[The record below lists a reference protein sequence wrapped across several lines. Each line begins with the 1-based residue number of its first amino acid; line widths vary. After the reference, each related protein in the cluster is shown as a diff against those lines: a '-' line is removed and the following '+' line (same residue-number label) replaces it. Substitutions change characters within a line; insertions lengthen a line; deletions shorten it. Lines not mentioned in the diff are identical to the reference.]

1 MTQQDMNIRFVD
13 GIGIFE
19 NFVKEEFC
27 DQMVQTF
34 EHWYAK
40 KLTITQDYSNED
52 YEYSLKTTNEGDSQ
66 FPESK
71 MGRSDKQLYLEVAD
85 TNSAVLVNGVVG
97 SAFELYSKEYKGI
110 LEGSDPV
117 SSWTVKLQKTEP
129 GGGYH
134 RWHCENGAFM
144 YRDRVLTW
152 MLYLNDVPYECGGGT
167 DFLHQKLS
175 LQPKKGTMVMWP
187 ACYTHMHR
195 GAFLSGDA
203 VKYIATGW
211 FLREPGN
218 VTDTVLSGEQK
229 DSMNG

>member
-1 MTQQDMNIRFVD
+1 MTLPEMNIRFVD

-19 NFVKEEFC
+19 NFATDTFC
-27 DQMVQTF
+27 DQMVETF

-40 KLTITQDYSNED
+40 KLTIRQDYSTD
-52 YEYSLKTTNEGDSQ
+52 DFEYKLNTINEGNSQ
-66 FPESK
+66 FPEYK

-85 TNSAVLVNGVVG
+85 SSSAVQVNGVVG
-97 SAFELYSKEYKGI
+97 AAFEQYAKEYKGI
-110 LEGSDPV
+110 IEGADPV

-134 RWHCENGAFM
+134 RWHCENGAFL

-167 DFLHQKLS
+167 DFFHQKLS
-175 LQPKKGTMVMWP
+175 LQPKRGTMVMWP

-218 VTDTVLSGEQK
+218 VTEMHLSGSQEEK
-229 DSMNG
+229 LNG

>member
-1 MTQQDMNIRFVD
+1 MTQDMNVRFVD

-19 NFVKEEFC
+19 NFAKEEFC

-34 EHWYAK
+34 EHWYSK
-40 KLTITQDYSNED
+40 KLTITQDYSNEE
-52 YEYSLKTTNEGDSQ
+52 YEYTLKTTNEGDSQ

-134 RWHCENGAFM
+134 RWHCENGSFM

-211 FLREPGN
+211 FLREPGS
-218 VTDTVLSGEQK
+218 VTNMVLSGAQEDK
-229 DSMNG
+229 LNE

>member
-1 MTQQDMNIRFVD
+1 MTQDMNVRFVD

-19 NFVKEEFC
+19 NFAKEEFC
-27 DQMVQTF
+27 DQMVETF

-40 KLTITQDYSNED
+40 KMTIRQDYSTDDFE
-52 YEYSLKTTNEGDSQ
+52 YELNTTNEGDSQ
-66 FPESK
+66 FPEFK

-85 TNSAVLVNGVVG
+85 SSSAVQMNGVVG
-97 SAFELYSKEYKGI
+97 AAFEVYSKEYKGI
-110 LEGSDPV
+110 IEGADPI

-134 RWHCENGAFM
+134 RWHCENGSFL

-152 MLYLNDVPYECGGGT
+152 MLYLNDVPYENGGGT
-167 DFLHQKLS
+167 DFFHQKLS

-218 VTDTVLSGEQK
+218 VTDMHLSGSQEQK
-229 DSMNG
+229 LNG